1 MQQLSD
7 RSHPAAEMDGN
18 DLMIDQTRHMA
29 PACRDPT
36 PSRVGGDGSA
46 KGECSGLVIS
56 LQ

>member
-7 RSHPAAEMDGN
+7 RSHPVAEMDGN